1 MKISRK
7 VWLILGAVI
16 LVAALVSVYMIYF
29 QQAGERDALNDK
41 LLEAQTLWSALE
53 KQKTQE
59 GGLEDQLAQA
69 ESLLDTSRTR
79 FPESVESIEYGEY
92 LFEIAGDCNVGIT
105 KLTASQ
111 PTDKKLGTITY
122 SVSSFVIGV
131 SGSIDDILAFIHAV
145 RTGGDLQLPWS
156 AAEVTGVNIDVAG
169 SATINLNIY
178 GYKG

>member
-16 LVAALVSVYMIYF
+16 LVAALVSVYMVYSR
-29 QQAGERDALNDK
+29 QAGERDELHAK
-41 LLEAQTLWSALE
+41 LSTAQTLERVLLSSKNTTE
-53 KQKTQE
+53 KQK
-59 GGLEDQLAQA
+59 EDAENLLK
-69 ESLLDTSRTR
+69 ESLKK

-105 KLTASQ
+105 RLTASP
-111 PTDKKLGTITY
+111 PTGKKVGTVTC